1 AMRPP
6 ATMTKRSWRARI
18 REGAI
23 SFLALVALVSILY
36 AADIRVRREATHVIS
51 ASSATSVGQAGT
63 PLNAEAS
70 RLAATARDRVMQNAA
85 ITGFVATAGVLLL
98 FMLKS

>member
-1 AMRPP
+1 
-6 ATMTKRSWRARI
+6 MTKRSWRARL

-36 AADIRVRREATHVIS
+36 VADFRVRREATRVIN
-51 ASSATSVGQAGT
+51 ATSPMSVGHAGT
-63 PLNAEAS
+63 QFNAEAS
-70 RLAATARDRVMQNAA
+70 RLVANARDRATQNAA

-98 FMLKS
+98 FMLKT